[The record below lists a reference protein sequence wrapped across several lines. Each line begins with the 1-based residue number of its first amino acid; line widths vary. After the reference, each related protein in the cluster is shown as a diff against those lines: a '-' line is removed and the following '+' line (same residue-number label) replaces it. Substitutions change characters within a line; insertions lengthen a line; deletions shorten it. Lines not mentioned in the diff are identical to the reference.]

1 MNLDKPTQAEFDAA
15 QISLQQMIQ
24 SYSDN
29 IDTRKAS
36 VIRQLVVRPI
46 AYIFAQIKKYF
57 DNRLQQTSISQLL
70 LSNKTENQVADMVAS
85 NYFVTRMQGS
95 HAAGTVAARCSTASI
110 RVPQGVTFV
119 IDGYQFSSPKTVISS
134 TQSRDD
140 TEYVNYVRSVYV
152 DNSWVCIIP
161 VQAKAA
167 GSLQIPSGVSVQ
179 TTSYVA
185 GVTSLQLASPITGG
199 KDTQT
204 DSQMMQRCIKKCGA
218 AVGTQNAIWTR
229 LQEAPVTVLSCK
241 ALGSNAA
248 GCFRARQNNL
258 DIPMAGVVD
267 VYVKTQKQASIKQ
280 LYYTLDGQD
289 TLLIQST
296 DETAGVAGFIRV
308 ISVAVSQ
315 QNTPQYTVTYIDQSK
330 RLSSKQAAQIKFS
343 TSVTGDIVVTVAYM
357 PGIYEVQQYIDS
369 ADIAFLGQDTLV
381 KAAVPATVK
390 VHCSVQS
397 TQAVDSQTL
406 TQMKKS
412 VAQFINQKQVGDYV
426 LNMDDISALFAQ
438 AYPYATLKLPY
449 SIQVILPM
457 TNGSLYTFNT
467 NSGQVD
473 LNYRVTSYTW
483 DTAAYFFSTTDDYI
497 DIILL

>member
-15 QISLQQMIQ
+15 QISLQQIIQ
-24 SYSDN
+24 SYSKN

-36 VIRQLVVRPI
+36 VVRQLVVRPI

-57 DNRLQQTSISQLL
+57 DTRLQQTSISQLL

-85 NYFVTRMQGS
+85 NYFVTRMQGGK
-95 HAAGTVAARCSTASI
+95 ATGTVAARCSTASI

-119 IDGYQFSSPKTVISS
+119 IDGYQFINPKTVISS
-134 TQSRDD
+134 AQPAED
-140 TEYVNYVRSVYV
+140 TEYVNYVKSVHI
-152 DNSWVCIIP
+152 DNSYICIIP
-161 VQAKAA
+161 VQAKTA
-167 GSLQIPSGVSVQ
+167 GALQIPSGVSVQ

-248 GCFRARQNNL
+248 GCFRARQNSL
-258 DIPMAGVVD
+258 DIPIAGVVD

-280 LYYTLDGQD
+280 LYYALSGSSSLLVQPEDATAD
-289 TLLIQST
+289 TS
-296 DETAGVAGFIRV
+296 GFIRIV
-308 ISVAVSQ
+308 SVDVAQ
-315 QNTPQYTVTYIDQSK
+315 KYKPQYTVTYINESN
-330 RLSSKQAAQIKFS
+330 RLSCKQSAQIKFS
-343 TSVTGDIVVTVAYM
+343 TAVTGQVIVTVQYM
-357 PGIYEVQQYIDS
+357 PGISDIQDYINS
-369 ADIAFLGQDTLV
+369 ADIAFLGQDTLI

-390 VHCSVQS
+390 VHCAVQS
-397 TQAVDSQTL
+397 SQSVDSQML
-406 TQMKKS
+406 AQMKKS
-412 VAQFINQKQVGDYV
+412 IAQFINQKQVGDYV
-426 LNMDDISALFAQ
+426 LNMDDIAALFAQ
-438 AYPYATLKLPY
+438 AYPYAVLKLPY
-449 SIQVILPM
+449 TIQVILPM
-457 TNGSLYTFNT
+457 TNGGLYTFNT

-473 LNYRVTSYTW
+473 LNYRITNYTW
-483 DTAAYFFSTTDDYI
+483 NTAAYFFSTTDDYI
-497 DIILL
+497 DITLL